1 MKTDSPIVADRNLA
15 PGAMALQ
22 IFDAAGETTTRRPGF
37 HHRENE
43 GDDRP
48 DIGNP

>member
-1 MKTDSPIVADRNLA
+1 MKTDSPIVAARNLA
-15 PGAMALQ
+15 PGATALQ
-22 IFDAAGETTTRRPGF
+22 ISDAAGETTTRRPGF
-37 HHRENE
+37 HHRENK